1 MFVGGIS
8 MKIVNLRKFIRS
20 IMILLFL
27 IFGISVF
34 FSKATLSYKQ
44 LEYEIICVEHGDTL
58 LKIAEKQKESNEY
71 YKRKDIRDIV
81 YDIKKVNNL
90 NSSDIYVAQ
99 ELKIPS
105 F

>member
-44 LEYEIICVEHGDTL
+44 LEYENTS
-58 LKIAEKQKESNEY
+58 KEINNFFEY
-71 YKRKDIRDIV
+71 YYISLIRKLE
-81 YDIKKVNNL
+81 K
-90 NSSDIYVAQ
+90 AT
-99 ELKIPS
+99 
-105 F
+105 